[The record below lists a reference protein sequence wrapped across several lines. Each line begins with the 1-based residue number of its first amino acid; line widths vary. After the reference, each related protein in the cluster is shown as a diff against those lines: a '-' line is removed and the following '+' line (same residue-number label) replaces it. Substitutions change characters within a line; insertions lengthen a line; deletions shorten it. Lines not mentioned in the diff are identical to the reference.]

1 MVHSIIS
8 GIRGSGSSS
17 SASGCAT
24 PQAASSLTENLG
36 LPTFSVVALTDR
48 EMDPLA
54 DLAMRQSPC
63 DHASAGDLGKAICGI
78 SRSRTLRRFR
88 TPALRR

>member
-1 MVHSIIS
+1 MSCMYFSLNQRLQDDSTESSESITYW
-8 GIRGSGSSS
+8 RK
-17 SASGCAT
+17 
-24 PQAASSLTENLG
+24 SLVANG
-36 LPTFSVVALTDR
+36 LPRFSVVALTDR